1 MKNLPVMLLAASTVI
16 FAEPVQSQET
26 ENPTCANATMTLEQL
41 RRERAKLAAKP
52 RRILFAN
59 DGTDMRRYGHHLGMP
74 ANCPEIQALID
85 QGERLENPKEKLRYE
100 FLLRRCIPLVGSQV
114 DAILYNTIT
123 GGVPV
128 TQHLH
133 TRLGSPIL
141 DEYGQRI
148 HDAGLCPLEMT
159 VEFGHRHGK
168 EVFWTF
174 RVNSLHDGFGSG
186 GHWLEGNKFKMENP
200 DLMLAPRDSK
210 RKRMGW
216 TALNY
221 EEAKVQKLVLGLLEE
236 VCQNYN
242 IDGLDIDFMR
252 FHYLFRNTFEGK
264 PATPKQ
270 REILTALMREIRGL
284 TEREGLKRGRP
295 ILINARVA
303 DSVPYNLDH
312 GIDVETWMKEGLI
325 DLVSMGGRMQLNP
338 FETSIEVAKKHGLP
352 VFSSIESPIGVAV
365 ARGNDGGAPPVTLR
379 RNLNALRG
387 RAMEALGAGADGL
400 YILNLWFFFDNEIA
414 IREIGSK
421 ETLLGK
427 DKDYFA
433 CWGLGE
439 AFGLPHAPYRG
450 IETLCPAM
458 PREIKSGEAV
468 EVSFP
473 MFDDLKAARLAG
485 KEPALSLRL
494 QFEGVTSPDV
504 LTLAANGQAL
514 DLSRAAMKDDWLEVP
529 VPEDAL
535 ITGRNTLSAK
545 SDTLPNAVLKDL
557 ILQVRY
563 RQMEASGA
571 QN

>member
-1 MKNLPVMLLAASTVI
+1 MKILSMTLLAAAIGMSAT
-16 FAEPVQSQET
+16 PLQSQEP
-26 ENPTCANATMTLEQL
+26 ESPARPAPMTLEQL
-41 RRERAKLAAKP
+41 RKQRAELAVKP

-59 DGTDMRRYGHHLGMP
+59 DGIDMREDRHQLTVP
-74 ANCPEIQALID
+74 SDSPEIQALVEQD
-85 QGERLENPKEKLRYE
+85 EKLTDPKEKLRHA
-100 FLLRRCIPLVGSQV
+100 FLLRRSIPLIGSQV
-114 DAILYNTIT
+114 DTILYNTIT
-123 GGVPV
+123 GGIPV

-133 TRLGSPIL
+133 TKLGSPVL

-148 HDAGLCPLEMT
+148 HDAGLCPLEMS
-159 VEFGHRHGK
+159 VEFGHKHGK

-186 GHWLEGNKFKMENP
+186 GDWLEGNKFKKENP
-200 DLMLAPRDSK
+200 GLMLAPGDSK
-210 RKRMGW
+210 RKKMGW

-221 EEAKVQKLVLGLLEE
+221 EEPKVRELVKGLIEE
-236 VCQNYN
+236 VCQNYD

-264 PATPKQ
+264 PTTPEQ
-270 REILTALMREIRGL
+270 REILTALMREIREL

-312 GIDVETWMKEGLI
+312 GIDVETWMQEDLI
-325 DLVSMGGRMQLNP
+325 DMVSMGGRMQLNP
-338 FETSIEVAKKHGLP
+338 FETSIRVAKKHGIP
-352 VFSSIESPIGVAV
+352 VFSSIESPIGAAV

-379 RNLNALRG
+379 RSLNALRG

-400 YILNLWFFFDNEIA
+400 YILNLWFFFDNETA
-414 IREIGSK
+414 TQEIGSK

-439 AFGLPHAPYRG
+439 TFGLPHAPYRG
-450 IETLCPAM
+450 IETLCPAR
-458 PREIKSGEAV
+458 PREIKSNEVV

-473 MFDDLKAARLAG
+473 MFDDLAGARLAG
-485 KEPALSLRL
+485 KKPTLSLRL
-494 QFEGVTSPDV
+494 QFEGVDRPDA
-504 LTLAANGQAL
+504 LSLAVNGHLLELGKAT
-514 DLSRAAMKDDWLEVP
+514 MKDDWLEVS

-535 ITGRNTLSAK
+535 TVGRNTFSAK
-545 SDTLPNAVLKDL
+545 SDTLPDAVLKDL

-563 RQMEASGA
+563 AGSESAASVP
-571 QN
+571 